1 MLSTSAMRMTLGRRL
16 MSSRQTIVQSA
27 MRFGRVAAANN
38 EAELTAAK
46 AASPTFDPHN
56 LQGDVAALQGYM
68 DAGGSTT
75 QAPYVKDPNAWQNMP
90 FLQFV
95 KKEYSRPINFWILIV
110 GPL

>member
-1 MLSTSAMRMTLGRRL
+1 MSMSLGGRRL

-27 MRFGRVAAANN
+27 MRFGQVAGASS
-38 EAELTAAK
+38 EAELAAAK
-46 AASPTFDPHN
+46 AAPTTFDAHN
-56 LQGDVAALQGYM
+56 LQGDVAALQGYLS
-68 DAGGSTT
+68 AGGAGT

-95 KKEYSRPINFWILIV
+95 KKEYSRPINFWVLMV